1 MDAMH
6 MLTVMLLAASQL
18 HASSAGSAAPS
29 YEVLRHGRNS
39 QGCDRVS
46 VSRRSRMSISS
57 HSDSDDG
64 ASVFDYTK
72 SSDDRCES
80 ATVVGVL
87 TYTNAEDD
95 ITNMPFGSYA
105 IFRERTGSS
114 DRALSVAPGSDGQIV
129 RSYQL
134 NRQNVPYDADAQRW
148 FAGFLPR
155 VLMESGMNVKPR
167 VARWRVQGGVDNV
180 LSHVE
185 TISSSGSKRAHL
197 EALLDG
203 GKLSDDDLERILR
216 KTAESLHGSSG
227 DLRAVLTRVAPS
239 GHLSRRSISALE
251 TALLAMPS
259 SGDKTAVAQI
269 YGQTGDRDMLLAMM
283 RVAQT
288 IPSSGDRSNL
298 LRILAPRYL
307 ADSDRELQA
316 AYFTVARQIPSSGDM
331 RNVLQM
337 AIPYAGR
344 SAEIARQVIETSRA
358 IASSGDRSAVLITL
372 VSSGALQTKAL
383 KDAFF
388 DAASEIPSEGDRS
401 RVLRAAAR

>member
-1 MDAMH
+1 MH
-6 MLTVMLLAASQL
+6 MLILLFFAASQL
-18 HASSAGSAAPS
+18 HASSPGSVSPNDEA
-29 YEVLRHGRNS
+29 LRHGRNS

-46 VSRRSRMSISS
+46 VSRGSRTSISS
-57 HSDSDDG
+57 HSDSDAA

-72 SSDDRCES
+72 TRDDRCES

-87 TYTNAEDD
+87 TYTTAEDD
-95 ITNMPFGSYA
+95 ITSMPFGSYA

-134 NRQNVPYDADAQRW
+134 NRQNAPYDADAQRW

-167 VARWRVQGGVDNV
+167 VARWRSQGGVDNV

-185 TISSSGSKRAHL
+185 TISGSGSKRAHL

-203 GKLSDDDLERILR
+203 GKLSDDNLERILR
-216 KTAESLHGSSG
+216 TTSESLHGSSG
-227 DLRAVLTRVAPS
+227 DLRAVLTRLAPI
-239 GHLSRRSISALE
+239 GRLSRRSISALE
-251 TALLAMPS
+251 TALLAVPS

-307 ADSDRELQA
+307 ADNDRELQA

-331 RNVLQM
+331 REVLHM
-337 AIPYAGR
+337 TIPYAGR
-344 SAEIARQVIETSRA
+344 SPGIARQVIETARA
-358 IASSGDRSAVLITL
+358 VASSGDRSSVLISL
-372 VSSGALQTKAL
+372 VSSGALQTKEL
-383 KDAFF
+383 KDAFL
-388 DAASEIPSEGDRS
+388 DAVAEIPSEGDRS